1 MVAHRTRPLVAL
13 LMSPTFAIFA
23 QPPTVPQDTAAS
35 GIGYPTVQTALEALR
50 AKPGVKFRTEN
61 GWLIAQDDEGAAA
74 YMFVP
79 MGHPAYPTA
88 IKRSVFNR
96 DGKAYIGTNAL
107 CEASKA
113 VCDTFLGQL

>member
-1 MVAHRTRPLVAL
+1 
-13 LMSPTFAIFA
+13 MSSTFAIYA
-23 QPPTVPQDTAAS
+23 QPPTAPLETAAS
-35 GIGYPTVQTALEALR
+35 SIGYPTVRAALEALR
-50 AKPGVKFRTEN
+50 TKPGVKFRTEN
-61 GWLIAQDDEGAAA
+61 GWLIAQDDEGFAA

-79 MGHPAYPTA
+79 MGHPAYPTV

-107 CEASKA
+107 CEASKT